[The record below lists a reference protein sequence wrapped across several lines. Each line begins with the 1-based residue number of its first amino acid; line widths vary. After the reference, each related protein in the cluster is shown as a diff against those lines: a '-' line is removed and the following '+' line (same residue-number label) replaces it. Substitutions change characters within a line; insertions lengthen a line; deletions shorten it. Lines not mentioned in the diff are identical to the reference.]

1 MQARSLDPD
10 MTLFKLRQEI
20 HRIPKE
26 QQGPYAVAVK
36 SRQSDLA
43 MPLSALQ
50 LGNKQFTDMHPHHQ
64 QDMRP
69 KIAIDHNNSY
79 QTITQHGTDAGSQF
93 LAGVHEQPSYL

>member
-1 MQARSLDPD
+1 

-50 LGNKQFTDMHPHHQ
+50 LGNKQFTEMHHHQ
-64 QDMRP
+64 QEMRP
-69 KIAIDHNNSY
+69 KMALDHNNSY
-79 QTITQHGTDAGSQF
+79 QTITQHGNDASNQF
-93 LAGVHEQPSYL
+93 LAGVREQPSYL